1 MAWNATAVRV
11 GRAALFA
18 LGFMLFGLGGALM
31 QLVLVPLVFVLWRP
45 PQRAQV
51 GKRIVHRAMAAQVW
65 LMQATGAMTLT
76 VHGREKLQRKGLLI
90 LPNHP
95 SLIDVVILMGLIEQP
110 DCVVKAA
117 MWRNPF
123 TAGVVRMAGYI
134 SNAVGP
140 DLVPTGLESIGR
152 GNNLIIFPAGTRD
165 EPGQPQH
172 FQRGAANIAV
182 RGLAAITPVIITVSE
197 PTLTKRS
204 KWYRPPSHKPH
215 FCVHVLDDI
224 ELAPLL
230 AGHGE
235 APLQAR
241 WLTTWLEQFFSEEIA
256 RHDPS

>member
-1 MAWNATAVRV
+1 MNALARTW
-11 GRAALFA
+11 RATLFA
-18 LGFMLFGLGGALM
+18 LGFILFGLGGVLM
-31 QLVLVPLVFVLWRP
+31 QLLLVPLLWLFWRA
-45 PQRAQV
+45 PQRQQL
-51 GKRIVHRAMAAQVW
+51 GKRIVHKAMAAQVG
-65 LMQATGAMTLT
+65 LMQITGAMTLT
-76 VHGREKLQRKGLLI
+76 VYGRDKLRRRGLLI

-95 SLIDVVILMGLIEQP
+95 SLIDVVILMALIEQP

-134 SNAVGP
+134 SNAMGP
-140 DLVPTGLESIGR
+140 ELVQAGLDTLAR

-182 RGLAAITPVIITVSE
+182 RGPATITPVIITVSE

-204 KWYRPPSHKPH
+204 KWYRPPLRQPH

-235 APLQAR
+235 TPLQAR
-241 WLTTWLEQFFSEEIA
+241 WLTTWLEQFFSKEIA